1 MTEIWRGK
9 AAYSAKNIKFAVK
22 NRYQSIMNIENLILQ
37 IARQA
42 VEGLY
47 GPVDASA
54 LQIQKTRKEFQGDY
68 TLVTFPLLKM
78 SRKAP
83 EATAEEIGAR
93 IVAENP
99 QISSYNVIKGFLNLS
114 LAPAFWIGRF
124 AEIAADAS
132 FGNAAPTGR
141 TIMIEYSSPN
151 TNKPLHLGHI
161 RNNLLGYSVAQI
173 LKANGH
179 NVIKVNLV
187 NDRGIHI
194 CKSMLAW
201 QLYGGGET
209 PASSGMKGDH
219 LVGKYYVE
227 FDKHY
232 KEQVREL
239 AAQGMSE
246 DEAKKKA
253 PIMQQAQEML
263 RRWEAK
269 DPEVYRL
276 WQTMN
281 GWVYDGFD
289 ITYKALGV
297 DFDKVYYE
305 SQTYLLGKSLV
316 QDGLDKGVFFRKE
329 DNSVWIDLTADGL
342 DQKLLLRGDGTS
354 VYMTQDLGT
363 ALRRFEEN
371 RLDEMIYV
379 VGNEQNYHFQVLK
392 LVLKKLGY
400 AWSDEIYHL
409 SYGMVELPEGKMKSR
424 EGTVV
429 DADDLI
435 ADMVETARE
444 MSNELGKL
452 DGCTKEEADDIC
464 RMVGLGALKYFILK
478 VDPKKTMLFDPR
490 ESIDFNGN
498 TGPFIQYTHA
508 RICSI
513 LRKADEAGIDY
524 KSHTCTELL
533 PEETSLIKSLAD
545 FPNVVAAAGENFAPS
560 LIAAY
565 AYDLAKTFNGY
576 YHDHSILREENE
588 QKRRMRLML
597 AAEVA
602 RIIRRAM
609 SLLGIE
615 VPQRM

>member
-1 MTEIWRGK
+1 
-9 AAYSAKNIKFAVK
+9 
-22 NRYQSIMNIENLILQ
+22 MNAENFVL
-37 IARQA
+37 QA
-42 VEGLY
+42 VTASVEALY
-47 GPVDASA
+47 GAVDKSQ
-54 LQIQKTRKEFQGDY
+54 LQLQKTRKEFEGDF
-68 TLVTFPLLKM
+68 TLVTFPLLKL
-78 SRKAP
+78 SRKSP
-83 EATAEEIGAR
+83 EATANEIGEY
-93 IVAENP
+93 IVANTP
-99 QISSYNVIKGFLNLS
+99 QISSFNVIKGFLNLV
-114 LAPAFWIGRF
+114 LAPAFW
-124 AEIAADAS
+124 AECFKEISTTENYGD
-132 FGNAAPTGR
+132 AAPSGR

-201 QLYGGGET
+201 QLYGQGET

-232 KEQVREL
+232 KAQIKEL
-239 AAQGMSE
+239 VAEGMSE

-253 PIMQQAQEML
+253 PIMLQAQEML
-263 RRWEAK
+263 RKWEAK
-269 DPEVYRL
+269 DKEVYDL

-289 ITYKALGV
+289 VTYKALGV

-329 DNSVWIDLTADGL
+329 DNSVWIDLAADGL

-363 ALRRFEEN
+363 ALSRFEEN
-371 RLDEMIYV
+371 KLDDMIYV

-400 AWSDEIYHL
+400 EWSDNIYHL

-435 ADMVETARE
+435 ADMVSTARE
-444 MSNELGKL
+444 MSDELGKL
-452 DGCTKEEADDIC
+452 DGCSEVEAANVC

-508 RICSI
+508 RICSV
-513 LRKADEAGIDY
+513 LRKAEEAGIDY
-524 KSHTCTELL
+524 SSYGDVELL
-533 PEETSLIKSLAD
+533 SEEIELIKSLAEL
-545 FPNVVAAAGENFAPS
+545 PAVVAAAGENFAPS
-560 LIAAY
+560 MIAAY
-565 AYDLAKTFNGY
+565 AYELAKTFNGY
-576 YHDHSILREENE
+576 YHDHSILREEDTA
-588 QKRRMRLML
+588 KRAMRLQL
-597 AAEVA
+597 AAAVA
-602 RIIRRAM
+602 QVIRKSM

-615 VPQRM
+615 VPERM

>member
-1 MTEIWRGK
+1 MI
-9 AAYSAKNIKFAVK
+9 
-22 NRYQSIMNIENLILQ
+22 NIEAFISDVVCR
-37 IARQA
+37 ATT
-42 VEGLY
+42 ELY
-47 GPVDASA
+47 GTSDNI
-54 LQIQKTRKEFQGDY
+54 QIQKTRKEFEGDY
-68 TLVTFPLLKM
+68 TVVVFPLLKA
-78 SRKAP
+78 SRKSP
-83 EATAEEIGAR
+83 EATATELGEK
-93 IVAENP
+93 IVATTPE
-99 QISSYNVIKGFLNLS
+99 IRAFNVIKGFLNLS
-114 LAPAFWIGRF
+114 IDTSFWAARFGEIIATEEYGTAPA
-124 AEIAADAS
+124 S
-132 FGNAAPTGR
+132 GR

-161 RNNLLGYSVAQI
+161 RNNLLGYSVATI

-209 PASSGMKGDH
+209 PESSGMKGDH

-232 KEQVREL
+232 KQQVKEL
-239 AAQGMSE
+239 MAEKGISE
-246 DEAKKKA
+246 EEAKRTA
-253 PIMQQAQEML
+253 PIMLQAQEML
-263 RRWEAK
+263 RKWEAK
-269 DPEVYRL
+269 DEEVYSL
-276 WQTMN
+276 WATMN
-281 GWVYDGFD
+281 GWVYEGFD
-289 ITYKALGV
+289 VTYKALGV

-316 QDGLDKGVFFRKE
+316 EDGLNKGVFFRKE
-329 DNSVWIDLTADGL
+329 DNSVWIDLEADGL

-363 ALRRFEEN
+363 ALSRFEEN
-371 RLDEMIYV
+371 KLDDMIYV

-400 AWSDEIYHL
+400 EWSDNIFHL

-435 ADMVETARE
+435 ADMVGTARE
-444 MSNELGKL
+444 MSAELGKL
-452 DGCTKEEADDIC
+452 DGVSEEDAAKIC
-464 RMVGLGALKYFILK
+464 EMVGLGALKYFILK

-508 RICSI
+508 RIRSI
-513 LRKADEAGIDY
+513 MRKAEEAGIDTSNY
-524 KSHTCTELL
+524 TEATLL
-533 PEETSLIKSLAD
+533 PEEVELVKMLAD
-545 FPNVVAAAGENFAPS
+545 YPAVVRTAGEQFAPS
-560 LIAAY
+560 VIAAY
-565 AYDLAKTFNGY
+565 AYDLAKQFNGY
-576 YHDHSILREENE
+576 YHDHSILKEENVAVRSLRLKLAE
-588 QKRRMRLML
+588 Q
-597 AAEVA
+597 VA
-602 RIIRRAM
+602 RVIRTAM
-609 SLLGIE
+609 SLLGIN
-615 VPQRM
+615 VPERM

>member
-1 MTEIWRGK
+1 MINAEEFILSVVKRATE
-9 AAYSAKNIKFAVK
+9 
-22 NRYQSIMNIENLILQ
+22 E
-37 IARQA
+37 
-42 VEGLY
+42 LY
-47 GPVDASA
+47 GVSDNI
-54 LQIQKTRKEFQGDY
+54 QIQKTRKEFEGDY
-68 TLVTFPLLKM
+68 TVVVFPLLKA
-78 SRKAP
+78 SRKSP
-83 EATAEEIGAR
+83 EATATELGEK
-93 IVAENP
+93 IVASTPE
-99 QISSYNVIKGFLNLS
+99 IKSFNVIKGFLNLAIDS
-114 LAPAFWIGRF
+114 SFWAARF
-124 AEIAADAS
+124 QEIVEAEN
-132 FGNAAPTGR
+132 FGMAAPSGR

-151 TNKPLHLGHI
+151 TNKPLHLGHV
-161 RNNLLGYSVAQI
+161 RNNLLGYSVATI

-232 KEQVREL
+232 KAQVKEL
-239 AAQGMSE
+239 MAEKGLSE
-246 DEAKKKA
+246 DEAKKQA
-253 PIMQQAQEML
+253 PIMLQAQEML
-263 RRWEAK
+263 RKWEAK
-269 DPEVYRL
+269 DPEVYAL
-276 WQTMN
+276 WETMN
-281 GWVYDGFD
+281 GWVYEGFD
-289 ITYKALGV
+289 VTYKAMGV

-316 QDGLDKGVFFRKE
+316 EDGLKKGVFFRKE
-329 DNSVWIDLTADGL
+329 DNSVWIDLEADGL

-363 ALRRFEEN
+363 ALSRFEEN
-371 RLDEMIYV
+371 SLDDMIYV

-400 AWSDEIYHL
+400 EWSDNIFHL

-435 ADMVETARE
+435 ADMIGTARE
-444 MSNELGKL
+444 MSDELGKL
-452 DGCTKEEADDIC
+452 DGCSEEEAAAIC
-464 RMVGLGALKYFILK
+464 EMVGLGALKYFILK

-508 RICSI
+508 RIRSI
-513 LRKADEAGIDY
+513 LRKAEEAGIDASTY
-524 KSHTCTELL
+524 VNAALL
-533 PEETSLIKSLAD
+533 PEEVELVKALAEY
-545 FPNVVAAAGENFAPS
+545 PAVVRTAGEQFAPS
-560 LIAAY
+560 VIAAY
-565 AYDLAKTFNGY
+565 AYDLAKQFNGY
-576 YHDHSILREENE
+576 YHDHSILKEENE
-588 QKRRMRLML
+588 AVRSLRLKL

-602 RIIRRAM
+602 RVIRSAM
-609 SLLGIE
+609 SLLGIN
-615 VPQRM
+615 VPERM

>member
-1 MTEIWRGK
+1 MINAEEFILSVVKRATE
-9 AAYSAKNIKFAVK
+9 
-22 NRYQSIMNIENLILQ
+22 E
-37 IARQA
+37 
-42 VEGLY
+42 LY
-47 GPVDASA
+47 GTSDNI
-54 LQIQKTRKEFQGDY
+54 QIQKTRKEFEGDY
-68 TLVTFPLLKM
+68 TVVVFPLLKA
-78 SRKAP
+78 SRKSP
-83 EATAEEIGAR
+83 EATATELGEK
-93 IVAENP
+93 IVASTPE
-99 QISSYNVIKGFLNLS
+99 IKSFNVIKGFLNLAIDS
-114 LAPAFWIGRF
+114 SFWAARFQEIVETENFGMAPA
-124 AEIAADAS
+124 S
-132 FGNAAPTGR
+132 GR

-151 TNKPLHLGHI
+151 TNKPLHLGHV
-161 RNNLLGYSVAQI
+161 RNNLLGYSVATI

-201 QLYGGGET
+201 QFYGGGET

-232 KEQVREL
+232 KAQVKALVAEK
-239 AAQGMSE
+239 GISE
-246 DEAKKKA
+246 DEAKKQA
-253 PIMQQAQEML
+253 PIMLQAQEML
-263 RRWEAK
+263 RKWEAK
-269 DPEVYRL
+269 DAEVYAL
-276 WQTMN
+276 WETMN
-281 GWVYDGFD
+281 GWVYEGFD
-289 ITYKALGV
+289 VTYKAMGV

-316 QDGLDKGVFFRKE
+316 EDGLKKGVFFRKE
-329 DNSVWIDLTADGL
+329 DNSVWIDLEADGL

-363 ALRRFEEN
+363 ALSRFEEN
-371 RLDEMIYV
+371 SLDDMIYV

-400 AWSDEIYHL
+400 EWSDNIFHL

-435 ADMVETARE
+435 ADMIGTARE
-444 MSNELGKL
+444 MSDELGKL
-452 DGCTKEEADDIC
+452 DGCSEEEAAAIC
-464 RMVGLGALKYFILK
+464 EMVGLGALKYFILK

-508 RICSI
+508 RIRSI
-513 LRKADEAGIDY
+513 LRKAEEAGIDASTY
-524 KSHTCTELL
+524 TNATLL
-533 PEETSLIKSLAD
+533 PEEVELVKALAEY
-545 FPNVVAAAGENFAPS
+545 PAVVRTAGEQFAPS
-560 LIAAY
+560 VIAAY
-565 AYDLAKTFNGY
+565 AYDLAKQFNGY
-576 YHDHSILREENE
+576 YHDHSILKEENE
-588 QKRRMRLML
+588 AVRSLRLKL

-602 RIIRRAM
+602 RVIRSAM
-609 SLLGIE
+609 SLLGIN
-615 VPQRM
+615 VPERM

>member
-1 MTEIWRGK
+1 MINAEEFILSVVKRATE
-9 AAYSAKNIKFAVK
+9 
-22 NRYQSIMNIENLILQ
+22 E
-37 IARQA
+37 
-42 VEGLY
+42 LY
-47 GPVDASA
+47 GTSDNI
-54 LQIQKTRKEFQGDY
+54 QIQKTRKEFEGDY
-68 TLVTFPLLKM
+68 TVVVFPLLKA
-78 SRKAP
+78 SRKSP
-83 EATAEEIGAR
+83 EATATELGEK
-93 IVAENP
+93 IVASTPE
-99 QISSYNVIKGFLNLS
+99 IKSFNVIKGFLNLAIDS
-114 LAPAFWIGRF
+114 SFWAARFQEIVEAENYGMAPA
-124 AEIAADAS
+124 S
-132 FGNAAPTGR
+132 GR

-151 TNKPLHLGHI
+151 TNKPLHLGHV
-161 RNNLLGYSVAQI
+161 RNNLLGYSVATI

-232 KEQVREL
+232 KAQVKEL
-239 AAQGMSE
+239 MAEKGLSE
-246 DEAKKKA
+246 DEAKKQA
-253 PIMQQAQEML
+253 PIMLQAQEML
-263 RRWEAK
+263 RKWEAK
-269 DPEVYRL
+269 DPEVYAL
-276 WQTMN
+276 WETMN
-281 GWVYDGFD
+281 GWVYEGFD
-289 ITYKALGV
+289 VTYKAMGV

-316 QDGLDKGVFFRKE
+316 EDGLKKGVFFRKE
-329 DNSVWIDLTADGL
+329 DNSVWIDLEADGL

-363 ALRRFEEN
+363 ALSRFEEN
-371 RLDEMIYV
+371 SLDDMIYV

-400 AWSDEIYHL
+400 EWSDNIFHL

-435 ADMVETARE
+435 ADMIGTARE
-444 MSNELGKL
+444 MSDELGKL
-452 DGCTKEEADDIC
+452 DGCSEQEAAAIC
-464 RMVGLGALKYFILK
+464 EMVGLGALKYFILK

-508 RICSI
+508 RIRSI
-513 LRKADEAGIDY
+513 MRKADEAGIDASTY
-524 KSHTCTELL
+524 VNAELL
-533 PEETSLIKSLAD
+533 PEEVELVKVLAEY
-545 FPNVVAAAGENFAPS
+545 PAVVRTAGEQFAPS
-560 LIAAY
+560 VIAAY
-565 AYDLAKTFNGY
+565 TYDLAKQFNGY
-576 YHDHSILREENE
+576 YHDHSILKEENE
-588 QKRRMRLML
+588 AVRSLRLKL

-602 RIIRRAM
+602 RVIRSAM
-609 SLLGIE
+609 SLLGIN
-615 VPQRM
+615 VPERM

>member
-1 MTEIWRGK
+1 MI
-9 AAYSAKNIKFAVK
+9 
-22 NRYQSIMNIENLILQ
+22 NIEEF
-37 IARQA
+37 IADVVKRA
-42 VEGLY
+42 TEELY
-47 GPVDASA
+47 GTSDNI
-54 LQIQKTRKEFQGDY
+54 QIQKTRKEFEGDY
-68 TLVTFPLLKM
+68 TVVVFPLLRASKK
-78 SRKAP
+78 SP
-83 EATAEEIGAR
+83 EATATELGEK
-93 IVAENP
+93 IVASTPE
-99 QISSYNVIKGFLNLS
+99 IKSFNVIKGFLNLAIDTS
-114 LAPAFWIGRF
+114 FWAARFGEIIAAENFGFAPA
-124 AEIAADAS
+124 S
-132 FGNAAPTGR
+132 GR

-161 RNNLLGYSVAQI
+161 RNNLLGYSVATI

-232 KEQVREL
+232 KQQVKEL
-239 AAQGMSE
+239 MTEKGISE
-246 DEAKKKA
+246 EEAKKSA
-253 PIMQQAQEML
+253 PIMLQAQEML
-263 RRWEAK
+263 RKWEAK
-269 DPEVYRL
+269 DPEIYAL

-281 GWVYDGFD
+281 GWVYEGFD
-289 ITYKALGV
+289 VTYKALGV

-305 SQTYLLGKSLV
+305 SETYLLGKSLV
-316 QDGLDKGVFFRKE
+316 EDGLKKGVFFRKE
-329 DNSVWIDLTADGL
+329 DNSVWIDLEADGL

-363 ALRRFEEN
+363 ALSRFEEN
-371 RLDEMIYV
+371 SLDDMIYV

-400 AWSDEIYHL
+400 EWSDNIFHL

-435 ADMVETARE
+435 ADMVGTARE
-444 MSNELGKL
+444 MSTELGKL
-452 DGCTKEEADDIC
+452 DGVSEEDAAKIC
-464 RMVGLGALKYFILK
+464 EMVGLGALKYFILK

-508 RICSI
+508 RIRSI
-513 LRKADEAGIDY
+513 MRKAEEAGIN
-524 KSHTCTELL
+524 TENYTEATLL
-533 PEETSLIKSLAD
+533 PEEVELVKTLAEY
-545 FPNVVAAAGENFAPS
+545 PAVVRTAGEQFAPS
-560 LIAAY
+560 VIAAY
-565 AYDLAKTFNGY
+565 AYDLAKQFNGY
-576 YHDHSILREENE
+576 YHDHSILKEENE
-588 QKRRMRLML
+588 AVRSLRLKL
-597 AAEVA
+597 AEQVA
-602 RIIRRAM
+602 RVIRSAM
-609 SLLGIE
+609 SLLGIN
-615 VPQRM
+615 VPERM

>member
-1 MTEIWRGK
+1 MINAEEFILSVVKRATE
-9 AAYSAKNIKFAVK
+9 
-22 NRYQSIMNIENLILQ
+22 E
-37 IARQA
+37 
-42 VEGLY
+42 LY
-47 GPVDASA
+47 GTSDNI
-54 LQIQKTRKEFQGDY
+54 QIQKTRKEFEGDY
-68 TLVTFPLLKM
+68 TVVVFPLLKA
-78 SRKAP
+78 SRKSP
-83 EATAEEIGAR
+83 EATATELGEK
-93 IVAENP
+93 IVASTPE
-99 QISSYNVIKGFLNLS
+99 IKSFNVIKGFLNL
-114 LAPAFWIGRF
+114 AI
-124 AEIAADAS
+124 DAS
-132 FGNAAPTGR
+132 FWAARFQEIVNTENFGMAAPSGR

-151 TNKPLHLGHI
+151 TNKPLHLGHV
-161 RNNLLGYSVAQI
+161 RNNLLGYSVATI

-201 QLYGGGET
+201 QLYGNGET

-232 KEQVREL
+232 KAQVKEL
-239 AAQGMSE
+239 MAEKGISE
-246 DEAKKKA
+246 DEAKKQA
-253 PIMQQAQEML
+253 PIMLQAQEML
-263 RRWEAK
+263 RKWEAK
-269 DPEVYRL
+269 DPEVYAL
-276 WQTMN
+276 WETMN
-281 GWVYDGFD
+281 GWVYEGFD
-289 ITYKALGV
+289 VTYKAMGV

-316 QDGLDKGVFFRKE
+316 EDGLKKGVFFRKE
-329 DNSVWIDLTADGL
+329 DNSVWIDLEADGL

-363 ALRRFEEN
+363 ALSRFEEN
-371 RLDEMIYV
+371 SLDDMIYV

-400 AWSDEIYHL
+400 EWSDNIFHL

-435 ADMVETARE
+435 ADMIGTARE
-444 MSNELGKL
+444 MSDELGKL
-452 DGCTKEEADDIC
+452 DGCSEEEAAAIC
-464 RMVGLGALKYFILK
+464 EMVGLGALKYFILK

-508 RICSI
+508 RIRSI
-513 LRKADEAGIDY
+513 LRKAEEAGIDASTY
-524 KSHTCTELL
+524 TNATLL
-533 PEETSLIKSLAD
+533 PEEVELVKALAEY
-545 FPNVVAAAGENFAPS
+545 PAVVRTAGEQFAPS
-560 LIAAY
+560 VIAAY
-565 AYDLAKTFNGY
+565 AYDLAKQFNGY
-576 YHDHSILREENE
+576 YHDHSILKEENE
-588 QKRRMRLML
+588 AVRSLRLKL

-602 RIIRRAM
+602 RVIRSAM
-609 SLLGIE
+609 SLLGIN
-615 VPQRM
+615 VPERM

>member
-1 MTEIWRGK
+1 M
-9 AAYSAKNIKFAVK
+9 V
-22 NRYQSIMNIENLILQ
+22 NIEQ
-37 IARQA
+37 FIADVVKRA
-42 VEGLY
+42 TEELY
-47 GPVDASA
+47 GVSDNI
-54 LQIQKTRKEFQGDY
+54 QIQKTRKEFEGDY
-68 TLVTFPLLKM
+68 TVVVFPLLRASKK
-78 SRKAP
+78 SP
-83 EATAEEIGAR
+83 EATATELGEK
-93 IVAENP
+93 IVATTPE
-99 QISSYNVIKGFLNLS
+99 IKGFNVIKGFLNLS
-114 LAPAFWIGRF
+114 VDTSFWAARFKEIIETENYGMAPA
-124 AEIAADAS
+124 S
-132 FGNAAPTGR
+132 GR

-161 RNNLLGYSVAQI
+161 RNNLLGYSVATI

-232 KEQVREL
+232 KEQIKEL
-239 AAQGMSE
+239 MAEKGISE
-246 DEAKKKA
+246 DEAKKSA
-253 PIMQQAQEML
+253 PIMLQAQEML
-263 RRWEAK
+263 RKWEAK
-269 DPEVYRL
+269 DPEIYAL
-276 WQTMN
+276 WETMN
-281 GWVYDGFD
+281 GWVYEGFD
-289 ITYKALGV
+289 VTYKAMGV

-316 QDGLDKGVFFRKE
+316 EDGLKKGVFFRKE
-329 DNSVWIDLTADGL
+329 DNSVWIDLEADGL

-363 ALRRFEEN
+363 ALSRFEEN
-371 RLDEMIYV
+371 KLDDMIYV

-400 AWSDEIYHL
+400 EWSDNIFHL

-435 ADMVETARE
+435 ADMIGTARE
-444 MSNELGKL
+444 MSDELGKL
-452 DGCTKEEADDIC
+452 DGASEEEARAISE
-464 RMVGLGALKYFILK
+464 MVGLGALKYFILK

-508 RICSI
+508 RIRSI
-513 LRKADEAGIDY
+513 MRKAEEAGISAESY
-524 KSHTCTELL
+524 MEATLL
-533 PEETSLIKSLAD
+533 PEEVELIKALAD
-545 FPNVVAAAGENFAPS
+545 YPAVVRTAGEQFAPS
-560 LIAAY
+560 VIAAY
-565 AYDLAKTFNGY
+565 AYDLAKQFNGY
-576 YHDHSILREENE
+576 YHDHSILKEENE
-588 QKRRMRLML
+588 AVRSLRLKL
-597 AAEVA
+597 ASEVA
-602 RIIRRAM
+602 RTIRSAM
-609 SLLGIE
+609 SLLGIN
-615 VPQRM
+615 VPERM

>member
-1 MTEIWRGK
+1 M
-9 AAYSAKNIKFAVK
+9 V
-22 NRYQSIMNIENLILQ
+22 NIEEFISSVV
-37 IARQA
+37 ARAAQ
-42 VEGLY
+42 ELY
-47 GPVDASA
+47 GVSDNI
-54 LQIQKTRKEFQGDY
+54 QIQKTRKEFEGDY
-68 TLVTFPLLKM
+68 TVVVFPLLRASKK
-78 SRKAP
+78 SP
-83 EATAEEIGAR
+83 EATATELGEK
-93 IVAENP
+93 IVATTPE
-99 QISSYNVIKGFLNLS
+99 IRGFNVIKGFLNLVV
-114 LAPAFWIGRF
+114 
-124 AEIAADAS
+124 DAS
-132 FGNAAPTGR
+132 FWASRFEEIVATENFGMAEPSGR

-161 RNNLLGYSVAQI
+161 RNNLLGYSVATI

-209 PASSGMKGDH
+209 PESSGMKGDH

-232 KEQVREL
+232 KAEVKALVAE
-239 AAQGMSE
+239 GMSE

-253 PIMQQAQEML
+253 PIMVAAQEML
-263 RRWEAK
+263 RKWEAK
-269 DPEVYRL
+269 DPEVYSL
-276 WQTMN
+276 WETMN
-281 GWVYDGFD
+281 GWVYEGFD
-289 ITYKALGV
+289 VTYKALGV

-316 QDGLDKGVFFRKE
+316 EDGLQKGVFFRKE
-329 DNSVWIDLTADGL
+329 DNSVWIDLEADGL

-363 ALRRFEEN
+363 ALSRFEEN
-371 RLDEMIYV
+371 SLDDMIYV

-400 AWSDEIYHL
+400 EWSDNIFHL

-435 ADMVETARE
+435 ADMIGTARE
-444 MSNELGKL
+444 MSQELGKL
-452 DGCTKEEADDIC
+452 DGVSEEDAAAISE
-464 RMVGLGALKYFILK
+464 MVGLGALKYFILK

-508 RICSI
+508 RIRSI
-513 LRKADEAGIDY
+513 LRKAEESGV
-524 KSHTCTELL
+524 TTEGYAKAQLL
-533 PEETSLIKSLAD
+533 PEEIELIKALSEYPAT
-545 FPNVVAAAGENFAPS
+545 VRVAGQQFAPS
-560 LIAAY
+560 VIAAY
-565 AYDLAKTFNGY
+565 AYDLAKQFNGY
-576 YHDHSILREENE
+576 YHDHSILKEERTE
-588 QKRRMRLML
+588 VRALRLML
-597 AAEVA
+597 ASEVA
-602 RIIRRAM
+602 RVIRSAM
-609 SLLGIE
+609 SLLGIN
-615 VPQRM
+615 VPERM

>member
-289 ITYKALGV
+289 VTYKALGV

>member
-1 MTEIWRGK
+1 MI
-9 AAYSAKNIKFAVK
+9 
-22 NRYQSIMNIENLILQ
+22 NIEEFISSIVATASN
-37 IARQA
+37 
-42 VEGLY
+42 ELY
-47 GPVDASA
+47 GTSDN
-54 LQIQKTRKEFQGDY
+54 LQIQKTRKEFEGDY
-68 TLVTFPLLKM
+68 TVVVFPLLRA
-78 SRKAP
+78 SRKSP
-83 EATAEEIGAR
+83 EATATELGEK
-93 IVAENP
+93 IVASTPE
-99 QISSYNVIKGFLNLS
+99 IKSFNVIKGFLNLVVEPS
-114 LAPAFWIGRF
+114 FWAARFADITATKDYGMAPA
-124 AEIAADAS
+124 S
-132 FGNAAPTGR
+132 GR

-161 RNNLLGYSVAQI
+161 RNNLLGYSVATI

-201 QLYGGGET
+201 QLYGNGET
-209 PASSGMKGDH
+209 PETSGMKGDH

-232 KEQVREL
+232 KAEVKEL
-239 AAQGMSE
+239 MAEKGLSE
-246 DEAKKKA
+246 DEAKREA
-253 PIMQQAQEML
+253 SIMRKAQEML
-263 RRWEAK
+263 RQWEAK
-269 DPEVYRL
+269 EPEVYAL
-276 WQTMN
+276 WEKMN
-281 GWVYDGFD
+281 GWVYEGFD
-289 ITYKALGV
+289 VTYKAMGV

-316 QDGLDKGVFFRKE
+316 EDGLKKGVFFRKE
-329 DNSVWIDLTADGL
+329 DNSVWIDLEADGL

-363 ALRRFEEN
+363 ALSRFEEN
-371 RLDEMIYV
+371 SLDDMIYV

-400 AWSDEIYHL
+400 EWSDNIFHL

-435 ADMVETARE
+435 ADMIGTARE
-444 MSNELGKL
+444 MSAELGKL
-452 DGCTKEEADDIC
+452 DGVSEEDAAAISEI
-464 RMVGLGALKYFILK
+464 VGLGALKYFILK

-513 LRKADEAGIDY
+513 LRKAQEANI
-524 KSHTCTELL
+524 STEEFTAAELL
-533 PEETSLIKSLAD
+533 PAEVELIKLLSEYPAT
-545 FPNVVAAAGENFAPS
+545 VRTAGEQFAPS
-560 LIAAY
+560 VIAAY
-565 AYDLAKTFNGY
+565 AYDLAKQFNGY
-576 YHDHSILREENE
+576 YHDHSILKEENVAV
-588 QKRRMRLML
+588 RALRLML
-597 AAEVA
+597 AKEVA
-602 RIIRRAM
+602 RVIRSAM
-609 SLLGIE
+609 SLLGIA
-615 VPQRM
+615 VPERM

>member
-1 MTEIWRGK
+1 MI
-9 AAYSAKNIKFAVK
+9 
-22 NRYQSIMNIENLILQ
+22 NIEEFISSVVTR
-37 IARQA
+37 AT
-42 VEGLY
+42 EELY
-47 GPVDASA
+47 GVSDNI
-54 LQIQKTRKEFQGDY
+54 QIQKTRKEFEGDY
-68 TLVTFPLLKM
+68 TVVVFPLLRASKK
-78 SRKAP
+78 SP
-83 EATAEEIGAR
+83 EATATELGEK
-93 IVAENP
+93 IVASTPE
-99 QISSYNVIKGFLNLS
+99 IKSFNVIKGFLNLS
-114 LAPAFWIGRF
+114 I
-124 AEIAADAS
+124 DAS
-132 FGNAAPTGR
+132 FWASRFEEIVSTENYGMAEPSGR

-161 RNNLLGYSVAQI
+161 RNNLLGYSVATI

-209 PASSGMKGDH
+209 PESSGMKGDH

-232 KEQVREL
+232 KLQIKEL
-239 AAQGMSE
+239 VAEGLSE
-246 DEAKKKA
+246 DEAKKRA
-253 PIMQQAQEML
+253 PIMLQAQEML
-263 RRWEAK
+263 RKWEAK
-269 DPEVYRL
+269 DPEIYAL
-276 WQTMN
+276 WEKMN
-281 GWVYDGFD
+281 GWVYEGFD
-289 ITYKALGV
+289 VTYKAMGV

-316 QDGLDKGVFFRKE
+316 EDGLKKGVFFRKE
-329 DNSVWIDLTADGL
+329 DNSVWIDLEADGL

-363 ALRRFEEN
+363 ALSRFEEN
-371 RLDEMIYV
+371 NLDDMIYV

-400 AWSDEIYHL
+400 EWSDNIFHL

-435 ADMVETARE
+435 ADMIGTARE
-444 MSNELGKL
+444 MSAELGKL
-452 DGCTKEEADDIC
+452 DGVSEEDAAAISE
-464 RMVGLGALKYFILK
+464 MVGLGALKYFILK

-508 RICSI
+508 RIRSI
-513 LRKADEAGIDY
+513 MRKAEESGISSDNFMQA
-524 KSHTCTELL
+524 TLL
-533 PEETSLIKSLAD
+533 AEEVELIKALAEY
-545 FPNVVAAAGENFAPS
+545 PAVVRTAGEQFAPS
-560 LIAAY
+560 VIAAY
-565 AYDLAKTFNGY
+565 AYELAKQFNGY
-576 YHDHSILREENE
+576 YHDHSILKEENVAI
-588 QKRRMRLML
+588 RSLRLKL
-597 AAEVA
+597 ANEVA
-602 RIIRRAM
+602 RVIRSAM
-609 SLLGIE
+609 SLLGIN
-615 VPQRM
+615 VPERM

>member
-1 MTEIWRGK
+1 MINAEEFILSVVKRATE
-9 AAYSAKNIKFAVK
+9 
-22 NRYQSIMNIENLILQ
+22 E
-37 IARQA
+37 
-42 VEGLY
+42 LY
-47 GPVDASA
+47 GTSDNI
-54 LQIQKTRKEFQGDY
+54 QIQKTRKEFEGDY
-68 TLVTFPLLKM
+68 TVVVFPLLKA
-78 SRKAP
+78 SRKSP
-83 EATAEEIGAR
+83 EATATELGEK
-93 IVAENP
+93 IVASTPE
-99 QISSYNVIKGFLNLS
+99 IKSFNVIKGFLNLAIDS
-114 LAPAFWIGRF
+114 SFWAARFKEIVETENFGMAPA
-124 AEIAADAS
+124 S
-132 FGNAAPTGR
+132 GR

-151 TNKPLHLGHI
+151 TNKPLHLGHV
-161 RNNLLGYSVAQI
+161 RNNLLGYSVATI

-232 KEQVREL
+232 KEQVKALVAEK
-239 AAQGMSE
+239 GISE
-246 DEAKKKA
+246 DEAKKQA
-253 PIMQQAQEML
+253 PIMLQAQEML
-263 RRWEAK
+263 RKWEAK
-269 DPEVYRL
+269 DPEVYAL
-276 WQTMN
+276 WETMN
-281 GWVYDGFD
+281 GWVYEGFD
-289 ITYKALGV
+289 VTYKAMGV

-316 QDGLDKGVFFRKE
+316 EDGLKKGVFFRKE
-329 DNSVWIDLTADGL
+329 DNSVWIDLEADGL

-363 ALRRFEEN
+363 ALSRFEEN
-371 RLDEMIYV
+371 SLDDMIYV

-400 AWSDEIYHL
+400 EWSDNIFHL

-435 ADMVETARE
+435 ADMIGTARE
-444 MSNELGKL
+444 MSDELGKL
-452 DGCTKEEADDIC
+452 DGCSEEEAAAIC
-464 RMVGLGALKYFILK
+464 EMVGLGALKYFILK

-508 RICSI
+508 RIRSI
-513 LRKADEAGIDY
+513 LRKAEEAGIDASTY
-524 KSHTCTELL
+524 TNATLL
-533 PEETSLIKSLAD
+533 PEEVELVKALAEY
-545 FPNVVAAAGENFAPS
+545 PAVVRTAGEQFAPS
-560 LIAAY
+560 VIAAY
-565 AYDLAKTFNGY
+565 AYDLAKQFNGY
-576 YHDHSILREENE
+576 YHDHSILKEENE
-588 QKRRMRLML
+588 AVRSLRLKL

-602 RIIRRAM
+602 RVIRSAM
-609 SLLGIE
+609 SLLGIN
-615 VPQRM
+615 VPERM